1 MKNNQYGRSMIEMLG
16 VLAIIAVLSVG
27 GIAGY
32 SKAMLKWRS
41 NSQRQMLEEIIAASI
56 KLKPNLDSK
65 STTWDDLTPVLY
77 AMGDIPEGTSYEYQ
91 RISTKDGIYVSLH
104 YGLWTLDKGDGTR
117 GKSFRMVMA
126 VSYRVIT
133 GSSFSPSGKDFCQN
147 LIAVSKKNSEVNNAV
162 MWVKDSESTNVNG
175 TSPVYLYD
183 KSKDQNIS
191 LAEIADRCNQII
203 KEDTYANIWVD
214 LQPY

>member
-32 SKAMLKWRS
+32 SKAMMKWRS
-41 NSQRQMLEEIIAASI
+41 NIQRQMLEEIIAASI

-65 STTWDDLTPVLY
+65 STTWDNLTPVLY
-77 AMGDIPEGTSYEYQ
+77 AMGDIPEGTSYENQ
-91 RISTKDGIYVSLH
+91 RISTKDGIYVSLY
-104 YGLWTLDKGDGTR
+104 YGLWTWDNGDGTR
-117 GKSFRMVMA
+117 GKSFRMVMI
-126 VSYRVIT
+126 VSYRVTT

-147 LIAVSKKNSEVNNAV
+147 LIAVSKKNSEVNNAI
-162 MWVKDSESTNVNG
+162 MWVKDSESVHLDG
-175 TSPVYLYD
+175 TTPVYLYD

-203 KEDTYANIWVD
+203 KEDTQANIWVD